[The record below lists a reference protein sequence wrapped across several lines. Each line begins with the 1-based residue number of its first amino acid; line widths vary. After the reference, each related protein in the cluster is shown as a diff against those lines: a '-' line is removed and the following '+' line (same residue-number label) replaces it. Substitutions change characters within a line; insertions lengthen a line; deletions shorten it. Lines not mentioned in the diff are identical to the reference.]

1 MWVESVTELTTAATD
16 LLLALMALA
25 LAVRYRQ
32 QRSWSRVFGLLALG
46 AGLGAAAHG
55 LALPV
60 PVANG
65 CWLIIY
71 AALALLVAQ
80 FVVIVIEGL
89 WGAGAGRR
97 AGIPMLLV
105 AAGFWLYTAFVGESF
120 LPFIVYEVLAMGFAL
135 LGFTW
140 MAWQRR
146 TGAGWLVLGVL
157 LTLVAAAVQA
167 LKLVTFTLIWP
178 FDHNG
183 AYHLIQMVALVP
195 FWLGV
200 RQLPVQR

>member
-1 MWVESVTELTTAATD
+1 MWVDSLTELTTAATD

-25 LAVRYRQ
+25 LAVFYRHHGN
-32 QRSWSRVFGLLALG
+32 WSRVFGLLALG
-46 AGLGAAAHG
+46 AGLGAVAHG

-60 PVANG
+60 GAITA
-65 CWLIIY
+65 CWLVIY

-80 FVVIVIEGL
+80 FALIVIQDL
-89 WGAGAGRR
+89 WGPAAVRR
-97 AGIPMLLV
+97 ATLPLLAL
-105 AAGFWLYTAFVGESF
+105 AAGFWLYTSFVGDSF

-135 LGFTW
+135 AGFSW
-140 MAWQRR
+140 QAWQRR
-146 TGAGWLVLGVL
+146 AGAGWLVLGVL

-167 LKLVTFTLIWP
+167 LKLFTFTLIWP

-183 AYHLIQMVALVP
+183 VYHLIQMVALVP

-200 RQLPVQR
+200 RRLPVQR